1 MKIFKIIYYIV
12 VLFIAVI
19 AVLLI
24 ISVFP
29 FTGNYKVLVVQSGSM
44 EPTIKTGAII
54 VVKPAQDY
62 QIDDVITFTNPNNRN
77 DSITHRIYDMKL
89 NQGVPV
95 YITKGD
101 ANEDPDSW
109 EILKKDVIGKMLFT
123 IPFLGYVVD
132 FTKTP
137 LGFALIVIVP
147 AGLIISDEIRK
158 IYREIKK
165 KRD

>member
-1 MKIFKIIYYIV
+1 M
-12 VLFIAVI
+12 
-19 AVLLI
+19 
-24 ISVFP
+24 
-29 FTGNYKVLVVQSGSM
+29 
-44 EPTIKTGAII
+44 
-54 VVKPAQDY
+54 VKPAQDY